1 MGSPH
6 EPSQWHDGL
15 TLLTGAILVL
25 AKLHHILDRLG
36 VFEPLDRA
44 YLESL
49 QSLAVNEA
57 RFTCLESPAY
67 LRRSSRIR
75 HPVRTGPAE

>member
-1 MGSPH
+1 MGSLH
-6 EPSQWHDGL
+6 EPLEWHDGL
-15 TLLTGAILVL
+15 ILLTGAILVL

-49 QSLAVNEA
+49 RSIAANEA
-57 RFTCLESPAY
+57 RFSCLESPAY

-75 HPVRTGPAE
+75 HPVRTVSAE

>member
-1 MGSPH
+1 MGSLN

-15 TLLTGAILVL
+15 ILQTGAILVL

-36 VFEPLDRA
+36 VFEPLDRR

-49 QSLAVNEA
+49 RNIAVNEA